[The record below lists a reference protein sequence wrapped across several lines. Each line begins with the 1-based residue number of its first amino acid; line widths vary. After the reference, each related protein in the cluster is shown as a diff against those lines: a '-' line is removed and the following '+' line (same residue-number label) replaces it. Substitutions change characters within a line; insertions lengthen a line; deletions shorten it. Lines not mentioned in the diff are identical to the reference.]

1 MIPGKDIELGG
12 ETYTVPPLT
21 LGALQRFQ
29 SKLSDY
35 SGSLSA
41 DDVQTVIDVATAAL
55 RRNYPDITSEKVA
68 DLIDLGNIQE
78 VFMAVMSV
86 SGLVPQGEAQA
97 VPAKA

>member
-1 MIPGKDIELGG
+1 MIPGKDIKLGG

-29 SKLSDY
+29 AKLTSY

-41 DDVQTVIDVATAAL
+41 EDVQTVIDVATAAL
-55 RRNYPDITSEKVA
+55 KRNYPDLTAEQVA
-68 DLIDLGNIQE
+68 DMIDLGNIQE

-86 SGLVPQGEAQA
+86 SGLVPTGEAQA
-97 VPAKA
+97 APVNP

>member
-1 MIPGKDIELGG
+1 MIPGKEIKLGG

-29 SKLSDY
+29 ARLTSY
-35 SGSLSA
+35 SGTLNA

-55 RRNYPDITSEKVA
+55 QRNYPDLTADRVA

-86 SGLVPQGEAQA
+86 SGLVPQGEAKA
-97 VPAKA
+97 APAKR

>member
-12 ETYTVPPLT
+12 GKYVVPPLT

-29 SKLSDY
+29 ARLSSY
-35 SGSLSA
+35 SGTLNA
-41 DDVQTVIDVATAAL
+41 EDVQTVIEVATAAL
-55 RRNYPDITSEKVA
+55 QRNYPDMTTDQVA

-86 SGLVPQGEAQA
+86 SGLAPQGEAKA
-97 VPAKA
+97 APAKR